1 MIPNALNV
9 TIGEDV
15 EVQTAAEAPTRTFKI
30 DFDAGR
36 VGGFCDETEAM
47 KQAIYKILQTE
58 RFEYLIYSWNYGIE
72 LNAVVGKSYQVFV
85 SEIKRVIREAL
96 LADSRITDVTDF
108 EVAQIDKSYDRIEIT
123 VPKGDR
129 EKIVQAASAAGMSVN
144 AFIKEALAEYIAHTT
159 KK

>member
-72 LNAVVGKSYQVFV
+72 LNAVVGKSFQ
-85 SEIKRVIREAL
+85 AL

-108 EVAQIDKSYDRIEIT
+108 EVAQIDKRTASVKFTAETIFGEIPIES
-123 VPKGDR
+123 
-129 EKIVQAASAAGMSVN
+129 EVN
-144 AFIKEALAEYIAHTT
+144 ANV
-159 KK
+159 

>member
-72 LNAVVGKSYQVFV
+72 LNAVVGKSYA

-108 EVAQIDKSYDRIEIT
+108 EVAKIDKRTASVKFTAETIFGEIPIES
-123 VPKGDR
+123 
-129 EKIVQAASAAGMSVN
+129 EVN
-144 AFIKEALAEYIAHTT
+144 ANV
-159 KK
+159 

>member
-47 KQAIYKILQTE
+47 KQAIYSKQ
-58 RFEYLIYSWNYGIE
+58 
-72 LNAVVGKSYQVFV
+72 NASN
-85 SEIKRVIREAL
+85 
-96 LADSRITDVTDF
+96 T
-108 EVAQIDKSYDRIEIT
+108 
-123 VPKGDR
+123 
-129 EKIVQAASAAGMSVN
+129 
-144 AFIKEALAEYIAHTT
+144 
-159 KK
+159 

>member
-1 MIPNALNV
+1 MLADRRSLSWEGCDFMIPNALNV

-15 EVQTAAEAPTRTFKI
+15 EVQTAAEAPTRTFKM
-30 DFDAGR
+30 
-36 VGGFCDETEAM
+36 EAM

-72 LNAVVGKSYQVFV
+72 LNAVVGKSFQVFA

-108 EVAQIDKSYDRIEIT
+108 EVAQIDKRTASVKFTAETIFGEIPIES
-123 VPKGDR
+123 
-129 EKIVQAASAAGMSVN
+129 EVN
-144 AFIKEALAEYIAHTT
+144 VNV
-159 KK
+159 

>member
-15 EVQTAAEAPTRTFKI
+15 EVQTAVEAPTRTFKI

-72 LNAVVGKSYQVFV
+72 LNAVVGKSYQVFT

-108 EVAQIDKSYDRIEIT
+108 EVAQINKRTASVKFTAETIFGEIPIES
-123 VPKGDR
+123 
-129 EKIVQAASAAGMSVN
+129 EVN
-144 AFIKEALAEYIAHTT
+144 ANV
-159 KK
+159 

>member
-47 KQAIYKILQTE
+47 KQAIYKILQT
-58 RFEYLIYSWNYGIE
+58 
-72 LNAVVGKSYQVFV
+72 
-85 SEIKRVIREAL
+85 
-96 LADSRITDVTDF
+96 D
-108 EVAQIDKSYDRIEIT
+108 
-123 VPKGDR
+123 
-129 EKIVQAASAAGMSVN
+129 
-144 AFIKEALAEYIAHTT
+144 
-159 KK
+159 

>member
-36 VGGFCDETEAM
+36 VGGFCDETE
-47 KQAIYKILQTE
+47 
-58 RFEYLIYSWNYGIE
+58 YLIYSWNYGIE
-72 LNAVVGKSYQVFV
+72 LNAVVGKSFQVFA

-108 EVAQIDKSYDRIEIT
+108 EVAQINKRTASVKFTAETIFGEIPIES
-123 VPKGDR
+123 
-129 EKIVQAASAAGMSVN
+129 EVN
-144 AFIKEALAEYIAHTT
+144 VNV
-159 KK
+159 

>member
-58 RFEYLIYSWNYGIE
+58 RFEYL
-72 LNAVVGKSYQVFV
+72 NAVVGKSLQVFA

-108 EVAQIDKSYDRIEIT
+108 EVAQIDKRTASVKFTAETIFGEIPIES
-123 VPKGDR
+123 
-129 EKIVQAASAAGMSVN
+129 EVN
-144 AFIKEALAEYIAHTT
+144 VNV
-159 KK
+159 